1 MANTGKIIA
10 HFCGGAGINLSQEVV
25 DPISSLG
32 TGFSD
37 IVFNYL
43 DTSRANYDK
52 LKNPKGEL
60 FLVQNKNYG
69 EKTMHGAGGE
79 RRNKLKEIADNIPDY
94 LNSRK
99 YMKKEPDE
107 YHMVVFS
114 GSGGSGNTISALLC
128 KDLLTRSIPVFC
140 VIVGDS
146 SNVMYAINTLNTLA
160 TLNKFAL
167 DLNKPLSVIYYNNS
181 NFYTDGLGAAQKAVN
196 KQMFVTL
203 SAMSL
208 FLSGKNDDLDN
219 QDIINFID
227 QSNYKTVEVKPGLYG
242 LHVYTK
248 DINLP
253 EGATPTNARIL
264 TAPDQDF
271 GLKANIMHF
280 KQGVVSDTSVFESIP
295 VDQFPLY
302 LVTYSNFFSIEEAA
316 LRPQTENG
324 YNIVDNVVNNQV
336 SGTSRSN
343 VDEDTGLIL

>member
-37 IVFNYL
+37 IVFNYV
-43 DTSRANYDK
+43 DSSEANYK
-52 LKNPKGEL
+52 TLKNARGEL
-60 FLVQNKNYG
+60 FLVQNKDYG
-69 EKTMHGAGGE
+69 AKTMHGSGGD
-79 RRNKLKEIADNIPDY
+79 RGLKAAQIMANIPDY

-114 GSGGSGNTISALLC
+114 ASGGTGSVSGP
-128 KDLLTRSIPVFC
+128 LLTRELIRRSIPVFC
-140 VIVGDS
+140 VVVGDS
-146 SNVMYAINTLNTLA
+146 SNVMYSINTLNTLA

-167 DLNKPLSVIYYNNS
+167 DNGKPLSVIYYNNS
-181 NFYTDGLGAAQKAVN
+181 NFYTDGLGAAKKAVN
-196 KQMFVTL
+196 KQLFVTL

-208 FLSGKNDDLDN
+208 FLSGKNDDIDN
-219 QDIINFID
+219 QDIVNFID

>member
-10 HFCGGAGINLSQEVV
+10 HFCGGCASSISEAVV
-25 DPISSLG
+25 DPISTLG
-32 TGFSD
+32 NGFSE

-43 DTSRANYDK
+43 DTSEANYRA
-52 LKNPKGEL
+52 LKNPRGEL
-60 FLVQNKNYG
+60 FLVQNKDYG
-69 EKTMHGAGGE
+69 AKTMHGSGGE
-79 RRNKLKEIADNIPDY
+79 RHTKIKEIVDNIPDY

-114 GSGGSGNTISALLC
+114 GSGGSGGPIGSLLL
-128 KDLLTRSIPVFC
+128 KELLKRNMPVFC
-140 VIVGDS
+140 VVVGDS
-146 SNVMYAINTLNTLA
+146 SNVMYSINTLNTLA
-160 TLNKFAL
+160 SLNKFAL
-167 DLNKPLSVIYYNNS
+167 DLQKPLSVIYYNNS
-181 NFYTDGLGAAQKAVN
+181 NFYIDGLGAARKAVN
-196 KQMFVTL
+196 KQLFVTL

-208 FLSGKNDDLDN
+208 FLSGKNDDIDN